1 MQGAAGLLDPQG
13 LMLWL
18 ARQPAGRGLCIE
30 CGAGRAE
37 IGAFMARAFGRVIA
51 CDIRPIPVPSDAAPR
66 NLERRQAPAE
76 AIPADDRSADLV
88 VSMQAL
94 HFFDRTGHLA
104 EVRRVLRPGGVFA
117 ALAWGEMLL
126 PGPVAAHLAALTT
139 ALAAHWEPARAEVVA
154 GYPDL
159 HFAGKA
165 LALPAAA
172 MVRAMTLAGIL
183 AEISGWS
190 AARRARAAG
199 MVLPAPVPALPGL
212 TADARF
218 AVAWPIVGRVF
229 RTAG

>member
-51 CDIRPIPVPSDAAPR
+51 CDIRPVPLPPDAAP
-66 NLERRQAPAE
+66 NLERRLAPAE
-76 AIPADDRSADLV
+76 AIPAGDRSTDLV

-104 EVRRVLRPGGVFA
+104 EARRVLRPGGVFA

-126 PGPVAAHLAALTT
+126 PGPVAAHLAPLTT

-159 HFAGKA
+159 PFEGRA

-199 MVLPAPVPALPGL
+199 VVLPTPLPALPGL

-218 AVAWPIVGRVF
+218 SVAWPIVGRVF